1 MADETL
7 LSFVAEAL
15 RSGASR
21 DDTERVLLE
30 AGWPKDQVR
39 SALGAYAKVDFRLP
53 VPRPKSH
60 PSARDAFMY
69 LVMFAMLY
77 VTAYNLG
84 RLLFEFI
91 ELAYPDPLID
101 RYGDAAGSAIRWAT
115 SSLIVAF
122 PIFLFV
128 ASRISLSIDR
138 DPTQRTS
145 SVRKWLTYLTLA
157 VAACVIVGD
166 LIVLLNSLLSG
177 SLTMRFVLKSLSVGL
192 IAVAVFGYYLLSMR
206 TDGLALNQ

>member
-1 MADETL
+1 
-7 LSFVAEAL
+7 
-15 RSGASR
+15 
-21 DDTERVLLE
+21 
-30 AGWPKDQVR
+30 
-39 SALGAYAKVDFRLP
+39 
-53 VPRPKSH
+53 
-60 PSARDAFMY
+60 
-69 LVMFAMLY
+69 MFAMLY

-84 RLLFEFI
+84 ILLFQFI

-101 RYGDAAGSAIRWAT
+101 RYGHSAGSAIRWAT

-122 PIFLFV
+122 PVFLFV
-128 ASRISLSIDR
+128 ASRISLSINS

-177 SLTMRFVLKSLSVGL
+177 SLTMRFVLKSLSVGV
-192 IAVAVFGYYLLSMR
+192 IAGAVFGYYLLSMR